1 MTRSNC
7 DAESSFK
14 WLWMFTVSE
23 LFVLIINKKAFGIK
37 SSFIF

>member
-1 MTRSNC
+1 MMRSNC

-23 LFVLIINKKAFGIK
+23 LFGITIN
-37 SSFIF
+37 